1 LEKTILRW
9 LENRPEG
16 WGWLF
21 DGVKYSKTETIE
33 KFKKDKRFRK
43 LLTSQ
48 VYKLAVELFEKQ
60 S

>member
-1 LEKTILRW
+1 MEKTILRW